1 MAKSIDELTQ
11 EMEHDVRLTT
21 RLTTPEDRQAYLDS
35 LPDVRDKAAT
45 SDN

>member
-11 EMEHDVRLTT
+11 DMQHDVRLTV

-35 LPDVRDKAAT
+35 LPDVAEKAAT